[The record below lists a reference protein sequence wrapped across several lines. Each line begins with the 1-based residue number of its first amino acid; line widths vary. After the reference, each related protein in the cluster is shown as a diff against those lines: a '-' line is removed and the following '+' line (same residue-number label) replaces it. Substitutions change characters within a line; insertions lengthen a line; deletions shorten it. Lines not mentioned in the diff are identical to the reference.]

1 MNGIH
6 FTKRPD
12 HPELRNYA
20 ENDYRYYGSQNRPK
34 SFLVKCALSGTIVV
48 TEQGFRAQHVQI
60 IGVVLD
66 GNWTSYQDFAKCAAG
81 YSDRD
86 RQAEWEEKQWRFN
99 YRVAYGKAW
108 KSGSG
113 SWDISF
119 DPSADS

>member
-20 ENDYRYYGSQNRPK
+20 EDDYRYYGSQNRPK
-34 SFLVKCALSGTIVV
+34 SFLVKCALSGTIVE
-48 TEQGFRAQHVQI
+48 TEQGFRAQHAQI

-66 GNWTSYQDFAKCAAG
+66 GNWTSYQDFAERAAS
-81 YSDRD
+81 YSRRD
-86 RQAEWEEKQWRFN
+86 RQAEWEEEQWK
-99 YRVAYGKAW
+99 VQYGKAW
-108 KSGSG
+108 IGTG
-113 SWDISF
+113 GNWTISF